1 MIITKLKMIL
11 NLKDTMKYF
20 IWCLLGLSM
29 YSTTVRCE
37 GVQMPMYSQ
46 YMFNMINI
54 NPAYAGHRGMNSL
67 TALYRNQWT
76 GMKGAPVTTTLSW
89 DRRGSES
96 NVGYGAQ
103 LYNDQLG
110 AEITTGL
117 QAFYS
122 YRLPFETTSLVF
134 GLSAGVLNYA
144 IDPSKVDYGPDGTN
158 SDVAFSS
165 KANRVLPTAG
175 FGMLYSARTW
185 YVNFSI
191 PALLGTRAD
200 VYNPQ
205 QIGNKFGQNFH
216 YFLGAGY
223 NLSVNEYVDLK
234 PSVLLKSVGTPG
246 SSFQADAN
254 LTAWFQNTVGVGI
267 SYRTNSSIVGMA
279 EFQISNF
286 IRLGYAYDYSTSLL
300 NRMAGSTHEIMLRY
314 EFVTPTRR
322 SNILSPRYY

>member
-1 MIITKLKMIL
+1 MIITNLKMIL

-29 YSTTVRCE
+29 YSSTVHCE
-37 GVQMPMYSQ
+37 GVQLPMYSQ

-67 TALYRNQWT
+67 TALYRNQWV
-76 GMKGAPVTTTLSW
+76 GIKGAPVTTTISW
-89 DRRGSES
+89 DRRANES

-110 AEITTGL
+110 AESTTGV

-122 YRLPFETTSLVF
+122 YRLPFETTSLIF

-144 IDPSKVDYGPDGTN
+144 IDPSKLDFGVSGVN
-158 SDVAFSS
+158 SDVAFSN
-165 KANRVLPTAG
+165 KANGILPTAG
-175 FGMLYSARTW
+175 FGMLYSAHSW

-191 PALLGTRAD
+191 PSLLGTRPD
-200 VYNPQ
+200 VNNPN
-205 QIGNKFGQNFH
+205 QIGNKFGENFH

-223 NLSVNEYVDLK
+223 NFSVNENLDLK
-234 PSVLLKSVGTPG
+234 PSVLLKSVGTPS
-246 SSFQADAN
+246 SSFQADLN
-254 LTAWFQNTVGVGI
+254 LTAWIQNTVGVGF
-267 SYRTNSSIVGMA
+267 SYRTNSSFVGMA
-279 EFQISNF
+279 EIQISNF
-286 IRLGYAYDYSTSLL
+286 IRVGYAYDYSISLL
-300 NRMAGSTHEIMLRY
+300 NKYAGATHEIMLRY
-314 EFVTPTRR
+314 EFVTPNRQ